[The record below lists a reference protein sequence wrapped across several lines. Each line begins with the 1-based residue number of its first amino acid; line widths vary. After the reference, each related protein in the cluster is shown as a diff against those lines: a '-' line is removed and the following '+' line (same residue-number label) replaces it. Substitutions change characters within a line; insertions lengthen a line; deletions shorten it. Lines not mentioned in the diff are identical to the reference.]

1 MRLTTKDEKILSLL
15 NKGPLTLEDLEEK
28 MGNQINIRPNLCK
41 LIKSDIIRIKGI
53 APECNSFAQKYLI
66 LERSIDDS
74 LNPNVIR
81 DLVMQLGEDKNAYEK
96 IKYLLSRRIE
106 DLESELQPK
115 WDKLLH
121 NLNFRELSEKEMV
134 SLTAERMYRDNIKK
148 GTFQGISKD
157 DKLKEIEKKIVEDSD
172 SLSKINSYYQDYRT
186 PELENHNV
194 QRIKIFK
201 KEEIDKVKILESFG
215 FYNPNSSPKAKSDLI
230 NKIIFEIEDLVYDV
244 KNTNNDQTM
253 MEGRI
258 MIKKFSKAL
267 SDNPNSNKKLF
278 EIIHEFKNNVIYS

>member
-15 NKGPLTLEDLEEK
+15 NNGPLTLEDLDEK

-41 LIKSDIIRIKGI
+41 LLKSDIIRIKGI
-53 APECNSFAQKYLI
+53 ASECNSFAQKYLI

-81 DLVMQLGEDKNAYEK
+81 DLVMQLGEDQNAYEK

-134 SLTAERMYRDNIKK
+134 SLTAERMYRENIKK
-148 GTFQGISKD
+148 GTAQGISKD

-186 PELENHNV
+186 PELESHNF

-230 NKIIFEIEDLVYDV
+230 NKIIFEIEDLVFDV
-244 KNTNNDQTM
+244 KHTNDDQTTI
-253 MEGRI
+253 EGRI
-258 MIKKFSKAL
+258 TIKKFSEAL
-267 SDNPNSNKKLF
+267 SDNLNSNKKLL
-278 EIIHEFKNNVIYS
+278 ELIIELKRYGRY